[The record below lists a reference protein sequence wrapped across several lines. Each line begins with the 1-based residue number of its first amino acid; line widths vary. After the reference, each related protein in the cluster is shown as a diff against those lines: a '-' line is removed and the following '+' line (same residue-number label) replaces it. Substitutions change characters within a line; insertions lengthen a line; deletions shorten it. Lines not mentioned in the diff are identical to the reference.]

1 MNINDYKHLFRSS
14 QFISHWTHRQPY
26 VSEKSL
32 TDWLLFDM
40 SENIKGAYY
49 ISFPRQEETYRTRA
63 DWEWWFLFSGFCFAM
78 RIQAKKLYPA
88 YDNYPAIAQTNMYGL
103 QIEKLLHEAVQDNFM
118 PFYAFYTDQR
128 VQVMCPNQ
136 RNDEGVFIA
145 GGQKIYD
152 AFVSGPRAKVS
163 AADVLRHTLALSC
176 FVCCPLIS
184 GEGAFMQAESGDPDV
199 GDRWLHSIITY
210 FKSELGSTF
219 SNEETNAIEY
229 ENIPGM
235 RKEIPYHIE
244 SFIEMNRKG
253 VKDRWEDEFSS
264 EIEGGNALL
273 VYDFR
278 S

>member
-1 MNINDYKHLFRSS
+1 MNINDYKHLYRSS
-14 QFISHWTHRQPY
+14 QFIGHWIHRQPY
-26 VSEKSL
+26 VREESL

-49 ISFPRQEETYRTRA
+49 ISLPRQEETYRTKP

-78 RIQAKKLYPA
+78 RIQAKKLYPV
-88 YDNYPAIAQTNMYGL
+88 YDNYPSIAQTNKYGL
-103 QIEKLLHEAVQDNFM
+103 QIEKLLHQAAEDNFM

-128 VQVMCPNQ
+128 ARVMCPNQ

-152 AFVSGPRAKVS
+152 TFMSSPRAKVS
-163 AADVLRHTLALSC
+163 AADILRNTLSLSC
-176 FVCCPLIS
+176 FVCCPLVS
-184 GEGAFMQAESGDPDV
+184 GDGAFMRAESSDPDT
-199 GDRWLHSIITY
+199 GIRWLHSIVTY
-210 FKSELGSTF
+210 FKSELGSGF
-219 SNEETNAIEY
+219 SNDNFSLIEY

-235 RKEIPYHIE
+235 NKDAPYYIE
-244 SFIEMNRKG
+244 SFIEMSRKG
-253 VKDRWEDEFSS
+253 VKDRWEDEFSH
-264 EIEGGNALL
+264 EIEGVNALL